1 MAFILGA
8 ETEST
13 VSERRMRKR
22 SLRTA
27 LGAMLDIRLGGNDQF
42 RVDKYSRVHLA
53 YDTYPVLH
61 EMMIHLETS
70 LAAMQAPPIVAL
82 SQKTGLVVK
91 INQAQPGIIVSGPL
105 HVTIPF
111 LRCMDD
117 DHVWTP
123 VACAAVPHVDDV
135 VPASPEEATRDM
147 VETLLAK
154 TTALEARVASLADA
168 LMAFVD
174 THDDERT
181 KQQEIKALHERIERL
196 ERAPSREPPRF
207 SPEIGL

>member
-27 LGAMLDIRLGGNDQF
+27 LGAMLDIRIGSNDQF
-42 RVDKYSRVHLA
+42 LVDKYSRVHLSYA
-53 YDTYPVLH
+53 TYPVLH
-61 EMMIHLETS
+61 AMMLHLETS
-70 LAAMQAPPIVAL
+70 LAAMQAPPIIAL
-82 SQKTGLVVK
+82 SQKTDLVVK

-111 LRCMDD
+111 LRYMDD
-117 DHVWTP
+117 DYLWTP
-123 VACAAVPHVDDV
+123 VAYADV

-147 VETLLAK
+147 ITTLLAK

-196 ERAPSREPPRF
+196 ERAPSREPQRF